1 MKHLISLAFLC
12 FSCLASQED
21 VKIIHDPSDTLT
33 TDLETTLFKNIAALP
48 AEIKVVLAQHF
59 LEASGYTNVESLE
72 GVGLNAYVRT
82 YLLSKLDEEET
93 AFFGE
98 GREEGNYRPTRFAK
112 NPFLRSANNEFGYVH
127 QELYQR
133 GKGHFVCDEVNGK
146 QMLFRPLS
154 HQRIYFVG
162 PTIQGNFAMIGDHFK
177 VNICTPRATTTLRVK
192 DPKDRFLHTRKNGEG
207 AISGNNGYSFFDKP
221 DWQDFED
228 DQPTALTMDEETGY
242 FYGGTE
248 SGKLHCYYWFTDVI
262 DRNTVK
268 WRGSTFPISLDK
280 RIDDI
285 ELSLDARF
293 LWVLADNMLYSYFI
307 RENELKLQ
315 LAIPY
320 IPSEDLIKEEKERMV
335 ILRRT
340 PHVARFLLGGTLG
353 TVLIVDTEKQ
363 ACFSL
368 TKFQEAEPIADVWW
382 QGTQVVL
389 LNRAGKLR
397 RGEVSLE
404 DAEHIFCCSVT
415 LSENY
420 N

>member
-1 MKHLISLAFLC
+1 MKHLTLLAFLC
-12 FSCLASQED
+12 FSCLASQVD

-133 GKGHFVCDEVNGK
+133 GKGHFVRDEINGK
-146 QMLFRPLS
+146 QIILRTLS
-154 HQRIYFVG
+154 QQRVYFVG
-162 PTIQGNFAMIGDHFK
+162 PTIYGNFAMIADDCTI
-177 VNICTPRATTTLRVK
+177 NICTFRETVRRNIS
-192 DPKDRFLHTRKNGEG
+192 PKECFLHTRKNGEG
-207 AISGNNGYSFFDKP
+207 AISGNNGYSFFDRP

-248 SGKLHCYYWFTDVI
+248 SGKLHCYSWFTDVI
-262 DRNTVK
+262 DRNRIK
-268 WRGSTFPISLDK
+268 WRGLTFPASLDK

-285 ELSLDARF
+285 ELSLDAKF

-320 IPSEDLIKEEKERMV
+320 IPSEDLIKEEKEHLV
-335 ILRRT
+335 VLRRT

-353 TVLIVDTEKQ
+353 TVLMVDTEKQ
-363 ACFSL
+363 ACFPL
-368 TKFQEAEPIADVWW
+368 TKFQEAEPVADMWW
-382 QGTQVVL
+382 QDNQVVL

-397 RGEVSLE
+397 RGEVILE
-404 DAEHIFCCSVT
+404 DAERLFLAEQTVID
-415 LSENY
+415 L
-420 N
+420 

>member
-1 MKHLISLAFLC
+1 MKHLTLLALLC

-21 VKIIHDPSDTLT
+21 VEIVIHDPSVTLT
-33 TDLETTLFKNIAALP
+33 TDLETTLFEKIAALP
-48 AEIKVVLAQHF
+48 AEIKIVLAQHF
-59 LEASGYTNVESLE
+59 LEASGHTNVESLE
-72 GVGLNAYVRT
+72 GVGLNAYART
-82 YLLSKLDEEET
+82 YLRSTLEEEDT

-98 GREEGNYRPTRFAK
+98 GREEGNYRPTRFSK
-112 NPFLRSANNEFGYVH
+112 NPYLKTSSNEFGYIY
-127 QELYQR
+127 QEIRNYYEILR
-133 GKGHFVCDEVNGK
+133 DLSADEAYN
-146 QMLFRPLS
+146 LEFLS
-154 HQRIYFVG
+154 AGPNLLVG
-162 PTIQGNFAMIGDHFK
+162 PTVYNNFAYIGEHEIIVCGISNTRKKFHM
-177 VNICTPRATTTLRVK
+177 R
-192 DPKDRFLHTRKNGEG
+192 DRLLHTRKNGEG
-207 AISGNNGYSFFDKP
+207 AISGNNGYSFFDRL
-221 DWQDFED
+221 DWQDSED

-262 DRNTVK
+262 DRKRIK

-285 ELSLDARF
+285 ELSLDAKF
-293 LWVLADNMLYSYFI
+293 LWVLADNTLYSYFI
-307 RENELKLQ
+307 RGNELKLQ

-320 IPSEDLIKEEKERMV
+320 IPSEDLIKEEHEQMV
-335 ILRRT
+335 VLRRT

-363 ACFSL
+363 ACFPL
-368 TKFQEAEPIADVWW
+368 TKFQEAEPVADMWW
-382 QGTQVVL
+382 QDNQVVL

-404 DAEHIFCCSVT
+404 DAEHIFCCSAT
-415 LSENY
+415 LSEND